1 MISSIHLFGGYG
13 VELEY
18 MIADKKSL
26 SVKPIADKIIYD
38 VMGEFVSDVE
48 FKETAWSNEL
58 VLHVIEIKTNGPR
71 KDLKKLDELFSQNVK
86 DINNILFKYDCILLP
101 TGMHPFMDPLK
112 ETVLWPHEY
121 NDTYE
126 TYNKIFD
133 CRGHGWSNL
142 QSLHLN
148 LPFADDKEF
157 KKLHAA
163 IRLLL
168 PIIPALSASTPII
181 DGKISGYLDTRL
193 EVYRKNQMKIPSIA
207 GKIIPERVFNKTD
220 YENFILKKIYSDLS
234 SLDKEGI
241 LHNEWVN
248 SRGAIARFERNA
260 IEIRIIDIQECPS
273 ADIAIVNAIVNTL
286 KLLINEKRIKLE
298 KQIEWNEERL
308 SQIFLNVIKEGEN
321 SLINDEEYLNVFG
334 YTEEKICS
342 AGELWEH
349 LIEEIIDTFDLQN
362 EPWIK
367 NVKLIIEQGSLSTRI
382 LNSLKGDFSNNNI
395 IKTYHNLSGC
405 LANNKMF
412 IP

>member
-18 MIADKKSL
+18 MIVDKNSL

-38 VMGEFVSDVE
+38 VIGKFVSDVE
-48 FKETAWSNEL
+48 FGEAAWSNEL

-71 KDLKKLDELFSQNVK
+71 KDLSNLDEVFIKNVK
-86 DINNILFKYDCILLP
+86 DINNILQKYNCMLLP

-112 ETVLWPHEY
+112 ETLLWPHEY
-121 NDTYE
+121 NITYE
-126 TYNKIFD
+126 TYNRIFD

-148 LPFADDKEF
+148 LPFADDNEF

-168 PIIPALSASTPII
+168 PIIPAISASTPII
-181 DGKISGYLDTRL
+181 DGKFSGYLDTRL
-193 EVYRKNQMKIPSIA
+193 EVYRKNQLKIPSIS
-207 GKIIPERVFNKTD
+207 GKIIPEKVFNKSD
-220 YENFILKKIYSDLS
+220 YENRILKKIYFDLS

-241 LHNEWVN
+241 LQNEWVN
-248 SRGAIARFERNA
+248 SRGATARFERNT

-273 ADIAIVNAIVNTL
+273 ADVAIVYAIVNTL
-286 KLLINEKRIKLE
+286 KLLISEKWIKLN

-308 SQIFLNVIKEGEN
+308 LHIFLNVIKEGEN
-321 SLINDEEYLNVFG
+321 SIINDEEYLNVFK
-334 YTEEKICS
+334 YTEKKNCS
-342 AGELWEH
+342 AGELWKY
-349 LIEEIIDTFDLQN
+349 LIGEVASTIDSNKESWL
-362 EPWIK
+362 K
-367 NVKLIIEQGSLSTRI
+367 NMEMILKHGSLSLRI
-382 LNSLKGDFSNNNI
+382 IKSLENDFSHDNI
-395 IKTYHNLSGC
+395 IKTYNYLSGC
-405 LANNKMF
+405 LANNKIF